1 MDYVDKAEKAIR
13 NLKEY
18 DKGKIKLT
26 VSQIRKFLTA
36 VNLLRNKVDSYKFS
50 VLKEEHKNPTE
61 LSEELAM
68 EIKFLRVNILYQ
80 VGREGKNRDGS
91 PKAISSFVEKAELAK
106 YISDIGKDINKFY
119 QFCKYMEAL
128 VAFHKFYGGK
138 D

>member
-1 MDYVDKAEKAIR
+1 MDYVDKAEKAIQ

-18 DKGKIKLT
+18 DRGKIKLT

-50 VLKEEHKNPTE
+50 VLKEEHKNPAE
-61 LSEELAM
+61 LSDELAM

-80 VGREGKNRDGS
+80 VGREGRDKNGR
-91 PKAISSFVEKAELAK
+91 PKAIGSFVEKSELVK